1 MSTTTPAPSRSTAP
15 IVPAAQRARWLRPW
29 LWAAVALV
37 LFSYGAI
44 SWRVTHGR
52 LLSRAPEAYYEL
64 LTEAVVHG
72 RTSLSLEPDP
82 RLAQLANPWAGP
94 QGIPRAHDAT
104 YFNGKY
110 YLYFGVAP
118 VVLALAPWRIGTGTY
133 LTDSAAILVF
143 IAIGYL
149 LGLRFVLRAAREG
162 GVTLSD
168 RAAAGVALA
177 LGWGAFLHYN
187 LAGAQF
193 YQVPIACAFACT
205 MAAANALLAAWRR
218 EGGGAAVA
226 WLAVGSFFA
235 GAAVGARPNFL
246 FVLPVFGLA
255 GGALAWR
262 RMRAGARSAALR
274 LLAATVAPAALVG
287 VGLAAYNYA
296 RFGDPLEF
304 GLSYQFAAIDMRH
317 FKLFGPEFFAR
328 CFDAYLLSPARYSIY
343 YPFVGLREE
352 TFGLLTWAPAALL
365 ALGAPWLAG
374 GRRTESGSPAMAAA
388 TLFAAAAGV
397 TTLGTLLFYSYQLER
412 YELDFLGP
420 LMVAAWVVT
429 LVAWPEVR
437 ALGRAV
443 IGSLLAWTVLHSAAY
458 TLPPADTSRW
468 AHVANRVP
476 AAVESLLGWKHGPLE
491 LTVTLPDCAS
501 GAQQPLFATGE
512 GRDAVFVQRTGAAA
526 FRVGFAHRG
535 FPGIYGDAFEARPG
549 ERRKFIVDLGG
560 LYPPAEHP
568 FFDGWSA
575 AEIAVLRRRVS
586 VRCEDREVLRAESV
600 FHSSS
605 RLDWEFGTAGG
616 LDWLERRFGGSIE
629 SWRVLPFDRTSVTAG
644 LGSGPVRLRLR
655 FPPFVSMVGEPL
667 ISTGRSG
674 AGDLVYVFYVA
685 PGRVRFAHD
694 SWSSGLLESDVVA
707 FDPAEEQTVD
717 VDFGGLHPVAAPGV
731 RTPGEFCLRFNGR
744 EVLRAPRHYHPALAS
759 EVAFG
764 YNAIRASTADVRFRG
779 ERLVAERLAAWPE
792 PPPDFGP
799 VALTLR
805 WPEKLPV
812 GRAEPLLVTGKTG
825 AADVIWVRYVD
836 ATHAVVGYD
845 CWGRGGPQTPPLA
858 IEPAGVATVQIALG
872 NLFDPRVAAW
882 SALTPE
888 ARVRATERL
897 RVRVDG
903 RVVLDVPATPH
914 PTAPT
919 EISTGC
925 NDIGASSC
933 AGKFSGEILRV
944 QRVDPGAGG

>member
-1 MSTTTPAPSRSTAP
+1 MNTDTSGP
-15 IVPAAQRARWLRPW
+15 IANPRWAGVIPPTRRLRPL

-37 LFSYGAI
+37 LFSYGATA
-44 SWRVTHGR
+44 WRVTDGR
-52 LLSRAPEAYYEL
+52 LVGRNPAAYYEL
-64 LTEAVVHG
+64 LTEAVVQG

-104 YFNGKY
+104 YFGGKY

-118 VVLALAPWRIGTGTY
+118 VVLALAPWRIVTGTY

-143 IAIGYL
+143 ISLGYL
-149 LGLRFVLRAAREG
+149 LGLRFVLRAAHAG
-162 GVTLSD
+162 GVTLGD
-168 RAAAGVALA
+168 RAAAGVAFA

-205 MAAANALLAAWRR
+205 MAAANALFEAWRR
-218 EGGGAAVA
+218 EGGGAATV
-226 WLAVGSFFA
+226 WLAGGSFFA

-246 FVLPVFGLA
+246 FVLPVFGVA
-255 GGALAWR
+255 GVALAWR
-262 RMRAGARSAALR
+262 RKRAGERSAVLR
-274 LLAATVAPAALVG
+274 MLFATVVPAACVG
-287 VGLAAYNYA
+287 VALAAYNYA

-317 FKLFGPEFFAR
+317 FKLFGPEFFTR
-328 CFDAYLLSPARYSIY
+328 CFNAYLLSPARYSIY

-352 TFGLLTWAPAALL
+352 TFGLLPWAPAALL
-365 ALGAPWLAG
+365 ALGAPWLAWH
-374 GRRTESGSPAMAAA
+374 RRAESRSPATVAA
-388 TLFAAAAGV
+388 TLFVATAGWA
-397 TTLGTLLFYSYQLER
+397 TLGTLLFYSYQLER

-420 LMVAAWVVT
+420 LMVAAWVVV
-429 LVAWPEVR
+429 LVAWPVAR
-437 ALGRAV
+437 RFGRAV
-443 IGSLLAWTVLHSAAY
+443 IVSVIAWTALHSVAY
-458 TLPPADTSRW
+458 TLPPADTTHW

-476 AAVESLLGWKHGPLE
+476 AAIESLLGWKHAPLE
-491 LTVTLPDCAS
+491 LTVALPDCAP

-512 GRDAVFVQRTGAAA
+512 GRDAVFVQRVGADR

-535 FPGIYGDAFEARPG
+535 FPGVYGDAFEARPG
-549 ERRKFIVDLGG
+549 ERRKFVVDIGG

-568 FFDGWSA
+568 FFAGWSA

-586 VRCEDREVLRAESV
+586 VRCDGREVLRAESV
-600 FHSSS
+600 FHGSS
-605 RLDWEFGTAGG
+605 RFDWEFGTASGIG
-616 LDWLERRFGGSIE
+616 WLERRFGGRIE
-629 SWRVLPFDRTSVTAG
+629 GWRVLPFERASIAAG

-667 ISTGRSG
+667 ISTGRNG

-694 SWSSGLLESDVVA
+694 SWNSGLLESEVVA

-717 VDFGGLHPVAAPGV
+717 VDFGGLHPVTAPGI
-731 RTPGEFCLRFNGR
+731 RTPGEFRLRFNGR

-764 YNAIRASTADVRFRG
+764 YNAIHASTADVRFRG

-792 PPPDFGP
+792 PPADFGP
-799 VALTLR
+799 IALTLR

-812 GRAEPLLVTGKTG
+812 GHAEPLLVTGRTG

-836 ATHAVVGYD
+836 GARVVVGYD
-845 CWGRGGPQTPPLA
+845 CWGRGGPETPPLA
-858 IEPAGVATVQIALG
+858 IEPGGVVTVQIALG

-882 SALTPE
+882 RALTPE
-888 ARVRATERL
+888 ARTRAAGSL

-903 RVVLDVPATPH
+903 RVVLDVAATPH
-914 PTAPT
+914 PASPT
-919 EISTGC
+919 EIEAGR
-925 NDIGASSC
+925 NDVGASSC
-933 AGKFSGEILRV
+933 GGSFSGEILLV
-944 QRVDPGAGG
+944 QRVDPTAGD

>member
-1 MSTTTPAPSRSTAP
+1 M
-15 IVPAAQRARWLRPW
+15 
-29 LWAAVALV
+29 

-44 SWRVTHGR
+44 TWRVTNGR
-52 LLSRAPEAYYEL
+52 LIGREPAAYYEL

-104 YFNGKY
+104 YFGGKY

-118 VVLALAPWRIGTGTY
+118 VVLVLAPWRIVTGTY

-143 IAIGYL
+143 IAFGYL
-149 LGLRFVLRAAREG
+149 LGLRFVLRAARESG
-162 GVTLSD
+162 ATLGD

-218 EGGGAAVA
+218 EGRGAVAA
-226 WLAVGSFFA
+226 WLAGGSFFA

-246 FVLPVFGLA
+246 FVLPVFGVA
-255 GGALAWR
+255 GAALAWR
-262 RMRAGARSAALR
+262 RQRAGERRAALI
-274 LLAATVAPAALVG
+274 LLGATVGPAALVG
-287 VGLAAYNYA
+287 AALAGYNYA

-352 TFGLLTWAPAALL
+352 TFGLLTWAPAALM
-365 ALGAPWLAG
+365 ALGAPWFAWS
-374 GRRTESGSPAMAAA
+374 RRAESGSSATGAA

-397 TTLGTLLFYSYQLER
+397 TTLGTLLLYSYQLER

-420 LMVAAWVVT
+420 LMVAAWVV
-429 LVAWPEVR
+429 A
-437 ALGRAV
+437 
-443 IGSLLAWTVLHSAAY
+443 LLAWPTARMLGRIVIGLSLAWTALHSMAF
-458 TLPPADTSRW
+458 TLPPADTTRW
-468 AHVANRVP
+468 AHVANLVP
-476 AAVESLLGWKHGPLE
+476 AAAERVLSWKHGPLE
-491 LTVTLPDCAS
+491 LTVTMADCAV
-501 GAQQPLFATGE
+501 GAQQPLFATAE
-512 GRDAVFVQRTGAAA
+512 GRDAVFLQRTGGAT

-535 FPGIYGDAFEARPG
+535 FPGVYGDAFEARPG
-549 ERRKFIVDLGG
+549 ERRKFVVDLGG

-575 AEIAVLRRRVS
+575 AEVAVLRRRVS
-586 VRCEDREVLRAESV
+586 VRCDGREVLRAESV
-600 FHSSS
+600 FHGSS
-605 RLDWEFGTAGG
+605 RLDWEFGTASG
-616 LDWLERRFGGSIE
+616 LDWIERRFSGRIE
-629 SWRVLPFDRTSVTAG
+629 SWRVLPFDRASVTAG

-655 FPPFVSMVGEPL
+655 FPSFVNMVGEPL

-694 SWSSGLLESDVVA
+694 SWSSGLLESDVVS
-707 FDPAEEQTVD
+707 FDPLEEQVVD

-731 RTPGEFCLRFNGR
+731 RTLGEFRLGFNGR
-744 EVLRAPRHYHPALAS
+744 EVLRAARHYHPALAS

-779 ERLVAERLAAWPE
+779 ERLAAERLSAWPE
-792 PPPDFGP
+792 PPADFGP
-799 VALTLR
+799 IALTLR
-805 WPEKLPV
+805 WPEKLPI
-812 GRAEPLLVTGKTG
+812 GRAEPLLVTGRTG

-836 ATHAVVGYD
+836 ATHAVIGYD

-872 NLFDPRVAAW
+872 NLFTPRAAAW

-888 ARVRATERL
+888 ARARAAELL

-903 RVVLDVPATPH
+903 RVVLDVPAAPH
-914 PTAPT
+914 PTAPA
-919 EISTGC
+919 EIKTGR

-933 AGKFSGEILRV
+933 AAVFSGEILRV
-944 QRVDPGAGG
+944 QRVDPAVGG